1 MWILVFVFSKI
12 KWSKGLWKFEKCYLL
27 LILMLLKLEAVMIK
41 NIFKDFKKINN
52 SWVIRSRN
60 YIRI

>member
-1 MWILVFVFSKI
+1 MNISICIFKNQMI
-12 KWSKGLWKFEKCYLL
+12 ERIMEIEKCYLL

-52 SWVIRSRN
+52 S
-60 YIRI
+60 